1 MWHTGG
7 NPGIGMKVKRC
18 VQLSIG
24 CWNAFLLE
32 LFEITV
38 RQFAWQ
44 TAVEIVGSTKY
55 LAKWN
60 CNYRAFI
67 HQSGSVQ
74 TRSIGNSIL
83 LIRSVPNKVQPCETG
98 HVLFIVPGDFH
109 RQACHVWTVERRG
122 RDCRVRT
129 KPKRPL
135 GWCCWTCIPNSAKRG
150 RSRPAPTII
159 SVVFERA
166 SRQSSW
172 SLSRTVTNKV

>member
-109 RQACHVWTVERRG
+109 RQACHVWTVERLNVHSKFSETGPQQARADYNLRRFRKG
-122 RDCRVRT
+122 KPPKFMIFVSHRNKQSVTRVNI
-129 KPKRPL
+129 
-135 GWCCWTCIPNSAKRG
+135 CYSC
-150 RSRPAPTII
+150 
-159 SVVFERA
+159 F
-166 SRQSSW
+166 
-172 SLSRTVTNKV
+172 